1 MSQQWYKLMAVGGIL
16 AIVAGCRTITSPES
30 ASVPDIANNGGQAA
44 PATAPKVLM
53 TNFQQLNGTPYLY
66 APIYIA
72 TEEQSRSIAKQIK
85 SAVAKSASSYDSSSE
100 WDYTIDIRNYLFV
113 HRDNLSASKLL
124 TDNNARIL
132 QLEQIGESFPVLVK
146 SDRDRPPSGLKKVT
160 ALWYVAAPKDTNGDK
175 LIDGRDR
182 KSIAISEVSGANY
195 TEVIKDIDKI
205 IFIQPKG
212 IEHRL
217 AIYMSGKKYFVAD
230 IDTTKRTATV
240 KELPSIN

>member
-1 MSQQWYKLMAVGGIL
+1 MSQQWYKLMVVGGIL
-16 AIVAGCRTITSPES
+16 AIVAGCNRTTSPES
-30 ASVPDIANNGGQAA
+30 SSVPDITNNGGQAA

-72 TEEQSRSIAKQIK
+72 TEEQSRSISKQIK
-85 SAVAKSASSYDSSSE
+85 SAVANSARNYDSSNE

-113 HRDNLSASKLL
+113 HRDNLSANKLL

-132 QLEQIGESFPVLVK
+132 QMEQIGESFPVLVK

-160 ALWYVAAPKDTNGDK
+160 ALWYVEAPKDTNGDK
-175 LIDGRDR
+175 VIDGRDR

-205 IFIQPKG
+205 IFVQPKG

-230 IDTTKRTATV
+230 VDTTKRTATV